1 MKLEPIWRPDVVQSN
16 FRLLMDCMARPG
28 KKAALVTGEASPLEA
43 VLSCLCD
50 NNTSVADPQNILPLN
65 FWPLS
70 AALLE
75 SLENAAFC
83 VAVANKAPSFQPQ
96 LGTLESPEFGA
107 TILLKVK
114 HLGQGASLKFTG
126 PGVNER
132 TNVQVDGL
140 HPDWLKLR
148 AQWNSGFP
156 MGVDF
161 ILLDEHQLIC
171 VPRTTQIRASSWDM

>member
-1 MKLEPIWRPDVVQSN
+1 MHLEPIWRPEVAQRN

-28 KKAALVTGEASPLEA
+28 KLATLAAGEASPLEA
-43 VLSCLCD
+43 VMSCLCD
-50 NNTSVADPQNILPLN
+50 NTTSVADPQNILAPS

-70 AALLE
+70 TAQVE

-83 VAVANKAPSFQPQ
+83 VAEADKAPSFQPQ

-114 HLGQGASLKFTG
+114 HLGQGPSLEFTG

-132 TNVQVDGL
+132 TNVQVNGL